1 MGRIGRVK
9 RKTGIMLL
17 ILVVV
22 LALFMITTNCKNTL
36 LLDKVK
42 FLVLIGRWDE
52 GVFDKSVFGE

>member
-9 RKTGIMLL
+9 GKTGIMLL

-22 LALFMITTNCKNTL
+22 LALFMITTSCKNTL